1 MIEPP
6 SVLMLLTVSP
16 NAWLIVVLC
25 MVVIAF
31 FSGMEIAFLSAS
43 RLRIE
48 LRSKENLGGGKWLSK
63 YVKNPSDFIST
74 VLVGN
79 NLGLVI
85 YGIYM
90 GEILDDSFSGIG
102 WMQREWVKF
111 MAITLSST
119 MVVLVVAEYLPK
131 TFFKMYADRLIFGLI
146 GIFRVAHVLMWP
158 LIQVVKGISSFLL
171 RVFTKTRISEHTPVF
186 SKVDLDNYIASL
198 ENAGNVE
205 AVEIDTEVFRNA
217 LDFSDVKVR
226 DFMVHRTQMVGVE
239 INASVAELR
248 EKFVETAHS
257 KILIYKENI
266 DHVIGFVHHSDLFH
280 SPKKIQDVLRSVLIV
295 NESLQAHDML
305 RSFIQEKRSLAIVV
319 DEFGGTAGMVS
330 VEDILEEIVG
340 EIADEYDDDETEE
353 IEWLSEGKA
362 RVSARLH
369 VEDFAEKFETEFTED
384 EIEDVDSIGGLLAKQ
399 LGRVPIPGSTITVPG
414 WKLTA
419 ERPAGRR
426 HRIATVLVEKIAEAS
441 QISDQL

>member
-6 SVLMLLTVSP
+6 SVLTLLTVSP
-16 NAWLIVVLC
+16 NAWLIVALC

-79 NLGLVI
+79 NLGLVV

-90 GEILDDSFSGIG
+90 GEILDDSFAHIA

-111 MAITLSST
+111 LMITLSST

-131 TFFKMYADRLIFGLI
+131 TFFKLYADRLIFGLI
-146 GIFRVAHVLMWP
+146 GIFRMAHVVMWP

-198 ENAGNVE
+198 ENAGNVDT
-205 AVEIDTEVFRNA
+205 VEIDTEVFRNA
-217 LDFSDVKVR
+217 LDFSDAKVR
-226 DFMVHRTQMVGVE
+226 DFMVHRTELVGVDV
-239 INASVAELR
+239 NATVAELR

-257 KILIYKENI
+257 KILIYKENM
-266 DHVIGFVHHSDLFH
+266 DHIIGFVHHSDLFH
-280 SPKKIQDVLRSVLIV
+280 RPQRIQDVLRSVLIV

-305 RSFIQEKRSLAIVV
+305 RNFMQEKRSLAVVV

-330 VEDILEEIVG
+330 VEDVLEEIVG
-340 EIADEYDDDETEE
+340 EIEDEFDVEDKVETVLGEGHYVFSTRSEVDYLNEKYDLNIPEGDYNTLGGFIIFCSERIPSVGE
-353 IEWLSEGKA
+353 IIHHEPFEFVIRTLKG
-362 RVSARLH
+362 ARLEE
-369 VEDFAEKFETEFTED
+369 VEIRVLPKED
-384 EIEDVDSIGGLLAKQ
+384 
-399 LGRVPIPGSTITVPG
+399 
-414 WKLTA
+414 
-419 ERPAGRR
+419 
-426 HRIATVLVEKIAEAS
+426 
-441 QISDQL
+441 

>member
-6 SVLMLLTVSP
+6 SVLTLLTVSP
-16 NAWLIVVLC
+16 NAWLIVALC

-79 NLGLVI
+79 NLGLVV

-90 GEILDDSFSGIG
+90 GEILDDSFAHIA
-102 WMQREWVKF
+102 WMQREWMKF
-111 MAITLSST
+111 LMITLSST

-131 TFFKMYADRLIFGLI
+131 TFFKLYADRLIFGLI
-146 GIFRVAHVLMWP
+146 GIFRMAHVVMWP

-198 ENAGNVE
+198 ENAGNVDT
-205 AVEIDTEVFRNA
+205 VEIDTEVFRNA
-217 LDFSDVKVR
+217 LDFSDAKVR
-226 DFMVHRTQMVGVE
+226 DFMVHRTELVGVDV
-239 INASVAELR
+239 NATVAELR

-257 KILIYKENI
+257 KILIYKENM
-266 DHVIGFVHHSDLFH
+266 DHIIGFVHHSDLFH
-280 SPKKIQDVLRSVLIV
+280 RPQRIQDVLRSVLIV

-305 RSFIQEKRSLAIVV
+305 RNFMQEKRSLAVVV

-330 VEDILEEIVG
+330 VEDVLEEIVG
-340 EIADEYDDDETEE
+340 EIEDEFDVEDKVETVLGEGHYVFSTRLEVDYLNEKYDLNIPEGDYNTLGGFIIFCSERIPSVGE
-353 IEWLSEGKA
+353 IIHHEPFEFVIRTLKG
-362 RVSARLH
+362 ARLEE
-369 VEDFAEKFETEFTED
+369 VEIRVLPKED
-384 EIEDVDSIGGLLAKQ
+384 
-399 LGRVPIPGSTITVPG
+399 
-414 WKLTA
+414 
-419 ERPAGRR
+419 
-426 HRIATVLVEKIAEAS
+426 
-441 QISDQL
+441 

>member
-6 SVLMLLTVSP
+6 SVLTLLAVSP
-16 NAWLIVVLC
+16 NAWLIVALC

-79 NLGLVI
+79 NLGLVV

-90 GEILDDSFSGIG
+90 GEILDDSFAHIT

-111 MAITLSST
+111 LMITLSST

-131 TFFKMYADRLIFGLI
+131 TFFKLYADRLIFGLI
-146 GIFRVAHVLMWP
+146 GIFRMAHVVMWP

-198 ENAGNVE
+198 ENAGNVDT
-205 AVEIDTEVFRNA
+205 VEIDTEVFRNA
-217 LDFSDVKVR
+217 LDFSDAKVR
-226 DFMVHRTQMVGVE
+226 DFMVHRTELVGVDV
-239 INASVAELR
+239 NATVAELR

-257 KILIYKENI
+257 KILIYKENM
-266 DHVIGFVHHSDLFH
+266 DHIIGFVHHSDLFH
-280 SPKKIQDVLRSVLIV
+280 RPQRIQDVLRSVLIV

-305 RSFIQEKRSLAIVV
+305 RNFMQEKRSLAVVV

-330 VEDILEEIVG
+330 VEDVLEEIVG
-340 EIADEYDDDETEE
+340 EIEDEFDVEDKVETVLGEGHFVFSTRLEVDYLNEKYDLNIPEGDYNTLGGFIIFCSERIPSVGE
-353 IEWLSEGKA
+353 IIHHEPFEFVIRTLKG
-362 RVSARLH
+362 ARLEE
-369 VEDFAEKFETEFTED
+369 VEIRVLPKED
-384 EIEDVDSIGGLLAKQ
+384 
-399 LGRVPIPGSTITVPG
+399 
-414 WKLTA
+414 
-419 ERPAGRR
+419 
-426 HRIATVLVEKIAEAS
+426 
-441 QISDQL
+441 

>member
-6 SVLMLLTVSP
+6 SVLTLLTVSP
-16 NAWLIVVLC
+16 NAWLIVALC

-79 NLGLVI
+79 NLGLVV

-90 GEILDDSFSGIG
+90 GEILDDSFANVS
-102 WMQREWVKF
+102 WMQSEWVKF
-111 MAITLSST
+111 IMITLSST

-131 TFFKMYADRLIFGLI
+131 TFFKLYADRLIFGLI
-146 GIFRVAHVLMWP
+146 GIFRMAHVVMWP

-198 ENAGNVE
+198 ENAGNVDT
-205 AVEIDTEVFRNA
+205 VEIDTEVFRNA
-217 LDFSDVKVR
+217 LDFSDAKVR
-226 DFMVHRTQMVGVE
+226 DFMVHRTELVGVDV
-239 INASVAELR
+239 NASVAELR
-248 EKFVETAHS
+248 AKFVETAHS

-266 DHVIGFVHHSDLFH
+266 DHIIGFVHHSDLFH
-280 SPKKIQDVLRSVLIV
+280 SPKRIQDVLRSVLIV

-305 RSFIQEKRSLAIVV
+305 RNFMQEKRSLAVVV

-330 VEDILEEIVG
+330 VEDVLEEIVG
-340 EIADEYDDDETEE
+340 EIEDEFDVEDKMETV
-353 IEWLSEGKA
+353 LAEGHYLF
-362 RVSARLH
+362 SARLEIDYLNEKYDLEIPEGDYNTLGGYIIFCSERIPAVGEIIH
-369 VEDFAEKFETEFTED
+369 HEPFEFVIKTLKGARLEEVEIRVLPKED
-384 EIEDVDSIGGLLAKQ
+384 
-399 LGRVPIPGSTITVPG
+399 
-414 WKLTA
+414 
-419 ERPAGRR
+419 
-426 HRIATVLVEKIAEAS
+426 
-441 QISDQL
+441 

>member
-1 MIEPP
+1 
-6 SVLMLLTVSP
+6 
-16 NAWLIVVLC
+16 
-25 MVVIAF
+25 
-31 FSGMEIAFLSAS
+31 MEIAFLSAS

-79 NLGLVI
+79 NLGLVV

-90 GEILDDSFSGIG
+90 GEILDDSFAHIA

-111 MAITLSST
+111 LMITLSST

-131 TFFKMYADRLIFGLI
+131 TFFKLYADRLIFGLI
-146 GIFRVAHVLMWP
+146 GIFRMAHVVMWP

-198 ENAGNVE
+198 ENAGNVDT
-205 AVEIDTEVFRNA
+205 VEIDTEVFRNA
-217 LDFSDVKVR
+217 LDFSDAKVR
-226 DFMVHRTQMVGVE
+226 DFMVHRTELVGVDV
-239 INASVAELR
+239 NATVAELR

-257 KILIYKENI
+257 KILIYKENM
-266 DHVIGFVHHSDLFH
+266 DHIIGFVHHSDLFH
-280 SPKKIQDVLRSVLIV
+280 RPQRIQDVLRSVLIV

-305 RSFIQEKRSLAIVV
+305 RNFMQEKRSLAVVV

-330 VEDILEEIVG
+330 VEDVLEEIVG
-340 EIADEYDDDETEE
+340 EIEDEFDVEDKVETVLGEGHYVFSTRLEVDYLNEKYDLNIPEGDYNTLGGFIIFCSERIPSVGE
-353 IEWLSEGKA
+353 IIHHEPFEFVIRTLKG
-362 RVSARLH
+362 ARLEE
-369 VEDFAEKFETEFTED
+369 VEIRVLPKED
-384 EIEDVDSIGGLLAKQ
+384 
-399 LGRVPIPGSTITVPG
+399 
-414 WKLTA
+414 
-419 ERPAGRR
+419 
-426 HRIATVLVEKIAEAS
+426 
-441 QISDQL
+441 

>member
-6 SVLMLLTVSP
+6 SVLTLLTVSP
-16 NAWLIVVLC
+16 NAWLIVALC

-79 NLGLVI
+79 NLGLVV

-90 GEILDDSFSGIG
+90 GEILDDSFAHIA

-111 MAITLSST
+111 LMITLSST

-131 TFFKMYADRLIFGLI
+131 TFFKLYADRLIFGLI
-146 GIFRVAHVLMWP
+146 GVFRMAHVVMWP

-198 ENAGNVE
+198 ENAGNVDT
-205 AVEIDTEVFRNA
+205 VEIDTEVFRNA
-217 LDFSDVKVR
+217 LDFSDAKVR
-226 DFMVHRTQMVGVE
+226 DFMVHRTELVGVDV
-239 INASVAELR
+239 NATVAELR

-257 KILIYKENI
+257 KILIYKENM
-266 DHVIGFVHHSDLFH
+266 DHIIGFVHHSDLFH
-280 SPKKIQDVLRSVLIV
+280 RPQRIQDVLRSVLIV

-305 RSFIQEKRSLAIVV
+305 RNFMQEKRSLAVVV

-330 VEDILEEIVG
+330 VEDVLEEIVG
-340 EIADEYDDDETEE
+340 EIEEEFDVEDKVETVLGEGHYVFSTRLEVDYLNEKYDLNIPEGDYNTLGGFIIFCSERIPSVGE
-353 IEWLSEGKA
+353 IIHHEPFEFVIRTLKG
-362 RVSARLH
+362 ARLEE
-369 VEDFAEKFETEFTED
+369 VEIRVLPKED
-384 EIEDVDSIGGLLAKQ
+384 
-399 LGRVPIPGSTITVPG
+399 
-414 WKLTA
+414 
-419 ERPAGRR
+419 
-426 HRIATVLVEKIAEAS
+426 
-441 QISDQL
+441 

>member
-16 NAWLIVVLC
+16 NAWLIVALC

-79 NLGLVI
+79 NLGLVV

-90 GEILDDSFSGIG
+90 GEILDDSFANVS
-102 WMQREWVKF
+102 WMQSEWVKF
-111 MAITLSST
+111 LMITLSST

-131 TFFKMYADRLIFGLI
+131 TFFKLYADRLIFGLI
-146 GIFRVAHVLMWP
+146 GIFRMAHMVMWP
-158 LIQVVKGISSFLL
+158 LIQVVKGISAFLL

-198 ENAGNVE
+198 ENAGNVDT
-205 AVEIDTEVFRNA
+205 VEIDTEVFRNA
-217 LDFSDVKVR
+217 LDFSDAKVR
-226 DFMVHRTQMVGVE
+226 DFMVHRTELVGVDV
-239 INASVAELR
+239 NASVAELR

-257 KILIYKENI
+257 KILIYKGNI
-266 DHVIGFVHHSDLFH
+266 DHIIGFVHHSDLFH
-280 SPKKIQDVLRSVLIV
+280 NPQRIQDVLRSVLIV

-305 RSFIQEKRSLAIVV
+305 RNFMQEKRSLAVVV

-330 VEDILEEIVG
+330 VEDVLEEIVG
-340 EIADEYDDDETEE
+340 EIEDEFDVEDKVEIALGEGHYVFSTRLEVDYLNEKYDLNIPEGEYNTLGGYIIFCSERIPSVGE
-353 IEWLSEGKA
+353 IIHHEPFEFVIKTLKG
-362 RVSARLH
+362 ARLEE
-369 VEDFAEKFETEFTED
+369 VEIRVLPKED
-384 EIEDVDSIGGLLAKQ
+384 
-399 LGRVPIPGSTITVPG
+399 
-414 WKLTA
+414 
-419 ERPAGRR
+419 
-426 HRIATVLVEKIAEAS
+426 
-441 QISDQL
+441 

>member
-6 SVLMLLTVSP
+6 SVLTLLTVSP
-16 NAWLIVVLC
+16 NAWLIVALC

-79 NLGLVI
+79 NLGLVV

-90 GEILDDSFSGIG
+90 GEILDDSFAHIA

-111 MAITLSST
+111 LMITLSST

-131 TFFKMYADRLIFGLI
+131 TFFKLYADRLIFGLI
-146 GIFRVAHVLMWP
+146 GIFRMAHVVMWP

-171 RVFTKTRISEHTPVF
+171 RVFTKSRISEHTPVF

-198 ENAGNVE
+198 ENAGNVDT
-205 AVEIDTEVFRNA
+205 VEIDTEVFRNA
-217 LDFSDVKVR
+217 LDFSDAKVR
-226 DFMVHRTQMVGVE
+226 DFMVHRTELVGVDV
-239 INASVAELR
+239 NATVAELR

-257 KILIYKENI
+257 KILIYKENM
-266 DHVIGFVHHSDLFH
+266 DHIIGFVHHSDLFH
-280 SPKKIQDVLRSVLIV
+280 RPQRIQDVLRSVLIV

-305 RSFIQEKRSLAIVV
+305 RNFMQEKRSLAVVV

-330 VEDILEEIVG
+330 VEDVLEEIVG
-340 EIADEYDDDETEE
+340 EIEDEFDVEDKVETVLEEGHYVFSTRLEVDYLNEKYDLNIPEGDYNTLGGFIIFCSERIPSVGE
-353 IEWLSEGKA
+353 IIHHEPFEFVIRTLKG
-362 RVSARLH
+362 ARLEE
-369 VEDFAEKFETEFTED
+369 VEIRVLPKED
-384 EIEDVDSIGGLLAKQ
+384 
-399 LGRVPIPGSTITVPG
+399 
-414 WKLTA
+414 
-419 ERPAGRR
+419 
-426 HRIATVLVEKIAEAS
+426 
-441 QISDQL
+441 

>member
-16 NAWLIVVLC
+16 NAWLIVALC

-48 LRSKENLGGGKWLSK
+48 LRSKEDLGGGKWLSK

-79 NLGLVI
+79 NLGLVV

-90 GEILDDSFSGIG
+90 GEILDDSFANVS
-102 WMQREWVKF
+102 WMQSEWVKF
-111 MAITLSST
+111 IMITLSST

-131 TFFKMYADRLIFGLI
+131 TFFKLYADRLIFGLI
-146 GIFRVAHVLMWP
+146 GIFRMAHVLMWP
-158 LIQVVKGISSFLL
+158 LIHVVKGISSFLL

-198 ENAGNVE
+198 ENAGNGDG
-205 AVEIDTEVFRNA
+205 VEIDTEVFRNA
-217 LDFSDVKVR
+217 LDFSDAKVR
-226 DFMVHRTQMVGVE
+226 DFMVHRTELVGVDV
-239 INASVAELR
+239 NASVAELR
-248 EKFVETAHS
+248 AKFVETAHS

-266 DHVIGFVHHSDLFH
+266 DHIIGFVHHSDLFH
-280 SPKKIQDVLRSVLIV
+280 SPQRIQDVLRSVLIV

-305 RSFIQEKRSLAIVV
+305 RNFMQEKRSLAVVV

-330 VEDILEEIVG
+330 VEDVLEEIVG
-340 EIADEYDDDETEE
+340 EIEDEFDVEDKMETV
-353 IEWLSEGKA
+353 LAEGHYLF
-362 RVSARLH
+362 SARLEIDYLNEKYDLEIPEGDYNTLGGYIIFCSERIPAVGEIIH
-369 VEDFAEKFETEFTED
+369 HEPFEFVIKTLKGARLEEVEIRVLPKED
-384 EIEDVDSIGGLLAKQ
+384 
-399 LGRVPIPGSTITVPG
+399 
-414 WKLTA
+414 
-419 ERPAGRR
+419 
-426 HRIATVLVEKIAEAS
+426 
-441 QISDQL
+441 

>member
-16 NAWLIVVLC
+16 NAWLIVALC

-79 NLGLVI
+79 NLGLVV

-90 GEILDDSFSGIG
+90 GEILDDSFANVS
-102 WMQREWVKF
+102 WMQSEWVKF
-111 MAITLSST
+111 LMITLSST

-131 TFFKMYADRLIFGLI
+131 TFFKLYADRLIFGLI
-146 GIFRVAHVLMWP
+146 GIFRMAHVLMWP
-158 LIQVVKGISSFLL
+158 LIQVVKGISAFLL
-171 RVFTKTRISEHTPVF
+171 RAFTKTRISEHTPVF

-198 ENAGNVE
+198 ENAGNVDT
-205 AVEIDTEVFRNA
+205 VEIDTEVFRNA
-217 LDFSDVKVR
+217 LDFSDAKVR
-226 DFMVHRTQMVGVE
+226 DFMVHRTELVGVDV
-239 INASVAELR
+239 NASVAELR

-266 DHVIGFVHHSDLFH
+266 DHIIGFVHHSDLFH
-280 SPKKIQDVLRSVLIV
+280 NPQRIQDVLRSVLIV

-305 RSFIQEKRSLAIVV
+305 RNFMQEKRSLAVVV

-330 VEDILEEIVG
+330 VEDVLEEIVG
-340 EIADEYDDDETEE
+340 EIEDEFDVEDNVEIALGEGHYVFSTRFEVDYLNEKYDLNIPEGEYNTLGGYIIFCSERIPSVGE
-353 IEWLSEGKA
+353 IIHHEPFEFVIKTLKG
-362 RVSARLH
+362 ARLEE
-369 VEDFAEKFETEFTED
+369 VEIRVLPKED
-384 EIEDVDSIGGLLAKQ
+384 
-399 LGRVPIPGSTITVPG
+399 
-414 WKLTA
+414 
-419 ERPAGRR
+419 
-426 HRIATVLVEKIAEAS
+426 
-441 QISDQL
+441 

>member
-1 MIEPP
+1 MVELP
-6 SVLMLLTVSP
+6 SVLLLLTVSP
-16 NAWLIVVLC
+16 NAWLIVAVC

-48 LRSKENLGGGKWLSK
+48 LRSKENLSAGKWLSR

-90 GEILDDSFSGIG
+90 GEILDDSFSNIV
-102 WMQREWVKF
+102 WMQSEWVKF
-111 MAITLSST
+111 LVITLSST
-119 MVVLVVAEYLPK
+119 LVVLVVAEYLPK
-131 TFFKMYADRLIFGLI
+131 TFFKLYADRVIFGFI
-146 GIFRVAHVLMWP
+146 VIFRIAHVLMWP
-158 LIQVVKGISSFLL
+158 LIQVVKGISAFIL
-171 RVFTKTRISEHTPVF
+171 RLFTKTRISENTPVF

-198 ENAGNVE
+198 ESSANGD

-217 LDFSDVKVR
+217 LDFSDAKVR
-226 DFMVHRTQMVGVE
+226 DFMVHRTELVGVE
-239 INASVAELR
+239 VNDSVADLR
-248 EKFVETAHS
+248 SKFVETAHS

-280 SPKKIQDVLRSVLIV
+280 NPQKIVEVLRPVLIV

-305 RSFIQEKRSLAIVV
+305 RNFIQEKRSLAIVV

-330 VEDILEEIVG
+330 VEDVLEEIVG
-340 EIADEYDDDETEE
+340 EIEDEFDEVDKVESD
-353 IEWLSEGKA
+353 LGEG
-362 RVSARLH
+362 RYIFSARLEIDYLNEKYDLNIPEGDYNTLGGYIIFCSERIPSVGEVIH
-369 VEDFAEKFETEFTED
+369 HEPFEFVIRTLNGARLEEVEMRLLPKED
-384 EIEDVDSIGGLLAKQ
+384 
-399 LGRVPIPGSTITVPG
+399 
-414 WKLTA
+414 
-419 ERPAGRR
+419 
-426 HRIATVLVEKIAEAS
+426 
-441 QISDQL
+441 

>member
-16 NAWLIVVLC
+16 NAWLIVALC

-79 NLGLVI
+79 NLGLVV

-90 GEILDDSFSGIG
+90 GEILDDSFANVS
-102 WMQREWVKF
+102 WMQSEWIKF
-111 MAITLSST
+111 LMITLSST

-131 TFFKMYADRLIFGLI
+131 TFFKLYADRLIFGLI
-146 GIFRVAHVLMWP
+146 GIFRMAHVMMWP
-158 LIQVVKGISSFLL
+158 LIQVVKGISAFLL

-198 ENAGNVE
+198 ENAGNVDT
-205 AVEIDTEVFRNA
+205 VEIDTEVFRNA
-217 LDFSDVKVR
+217 LDFSDAKVR
-226 DFMVHRTQMVGVE
+226 DFMVHRTELVGVDV
-239 INASVAELR
+239 NASVAELR

-257 KILIYKENI
+257 TILIYKENI
-266 DHVIGFVHHSDLFH
+266 DHIIGFVHHSDLFH
-280 SPKKIQDVLRSVLIV
+280 NPQRIQDVLRSVLIV

-305 RSFIQEKRSLAIVV
+305 RNFMQEKRSLAVVV

-330 VEDILEEIVG
+330 VEDVLEEIVG
-340 EIADEYDDDETEE
+340 EIEDEFDVEDKVEIALGEGHYVFSTRLEVDYLNEKYDLNIPEGEYNTLGGYIIFCSERIPTVGE
-353 IEWLSEGKA
+353 IIHHEPYEFVIKTLKG
-362 RVSARLH
+362 ARLEE
-369 VEDFAEKFETEFTED
+369 VEIRVLPKED
-384 EIEDVDSIGGLLAKQ
+384 
-399 LGRVPIPGSTITVPG
+399 
-414 WKLTA
+414 
-419 ERPAGRR
+419 
-426 HRIATVLVEKIAEAS
+426 
-441 QISDQL
+441 

>member
-16 NAWLIVVLC
+16 NAWLIVALC

-79 NLGLVI
+79 NLGLVV

-90 GEILDDSFSGIG
+90 GEILDDSFANVS
-102 WMQREWVKF
+102 WMQSEWVKF
-111 MAITLSST
+111 LMITLSST

-131 TFFKMYADRLIFGLI
+131 TFFKLYADRLIFGLI
-146 GIFRVAHVLMWP
+146 GIFRMAHVLMWP
-158 LIQVVKGISSFLL
+158 LIQVVKGISAFLL

-198 ENAGNVE
+198 ENAGNVDT
-205 AVEIDTEVFRNA
+205 VEIDTEVFRNA
-217 LDFSDVKVR
+217 LDFSDAKVR
-226 DFMVHRTQMVGVE
+226 DFMVHRTELVGVDV
-239 INASVAELR
+239 NASVAELR

-266 DHVIGFVHHSDLFH
+266 DHIIGFVHHSDLFH
-280 SPKKIQDVLRSVLIV
+280 NPQRIQDVLRSVLIV

-305 RSFIQEKRSLAIVV
+305 RNFMQEKRSLAVVV

-330 VEDILEEIVG
+330 VEDVLEEIVG
-340 EIADEYDDDETEE
+340 EIEDEFDVEDNVEIALGEGHYVFSTRFEVDYLNEKYDLNIPEGEYNTLGGYIIFCSERIPSVGE
-353 IEWLSEGKA
+353 IIHHEPFEFVIKTLKG
-362 RVSARLH
+362 ARLEE
-369 VEDFAEKFETEFTED
+369 VEIRVLPKED
-384 EIEDVDSIGGLLAKQ
+384 
-399 LGRVPIPGSTITVPG
+399 
-414 WKLTA
+414 
-419 ERPAGRR
+419 
-426 HRIATVLVEKIAEAS
+426 
-441 QISDQL
+441 

>member
-6 SVLMLLTVSP
+6 SVLGLLVVST
-16 NAWLIVVLC
+16 NAWLIVALC

-90 GEILDDSFSGIG
+90 GEILDDSFSNIA

-111 MAITLSST
+111 LMITLSST
-119 MVVLVVAEYLPK
+119 LLVLVVAEYLPK
-131 TFFKMYADRLIFGLI
+131 TFFKMYADRVVFGLI
-146 GIFRVAHVLMWP
+146 GIFRMAHVVMWP
-158 LIQVVKGISSFLL
+158 LIQVVKGVSAFFL
-171 RVFTKTRISEHTPVF
+171 RVFTKTKITESTPVF

-198 ENAGNVE
+198 ENSGNGE
-205 AVEIDTEVFRNA
+205 TVEIDTEVFRNA
-217 LDFSDVKVR
+217 LDFSDAKVR
-226 DFMVHRTQMVGVE
+226 DFMVHRTELVGVE
-239 INASVAELR
+239 SNAGMEELR

-257 KILIYKENI
+257 KILIYKGSI
-266 DHVIGFVHHSDLFH
+266 DHIIGFVHHSDLFH
-280 SPKKIQDVLRSVLIV
+280 SPSRIQDVLRSVLIV

-305 RSFIQEKRSLAIVV
+305 RNFIQEKKSIAIVV

-330 VEDILEEIVG
+330 VEDVLEEIVG
-340 EIADEYDDDETEE
+340 EIEDEFDVIDKVENTIDPQHY
-353 IEWLSEGKA
+353 LF
-362 RVSARLH
+362 SARLEIDYLNENYDLGIPEGDYTTLGGYIIFCSERIPAVGDVIH
-369 VEDFAEKFETEFTED
+369 HEQYEFIIKTLKGARLEEVEMRVLPEED
-384 EIEDVDSIGGLLAKQ
+384 
-399 LGRVPIPGSTITVPG
+399 
-414 WKLTA
+414 
-419 ERPAGRR
+419 
-426 HRIATVLVEKIAEAS
+426 
-441 QISDQL
+441 

>member
-1 MIEPP
+1 
-6 SVLMLLTVSP
+6 MLLTVSP
-16 NAWLIVVLC
+16 NAWLIVALC

-79 NLGLVI
+79 NLGLVV

-90 GEILDDSFSGIG
+90 GEILDDSFANVS
-102 WMQREWVKF
+102 WMQSEWVKF
-111 MAITLSST
+111 LMITLSST
-119 MVVLVVAEYLPK
+119 LVVLVVAEYLPK
-131 TFFKMYADRLIFGLI
+131 TFFKLYADRLIFGLI
-146 GIFRVAHVLMWP
+146 GIFRMAHVVMWP
-158 LIQVVKGISSFLL
+158 LIQVVKGISAFLL

-198 ENAGNVE
+198 ENAGNVDT
-205 AVEIDTEVFRNA
+205 VEIDTEVFRNA
-217 LDFSDVKVR
+217 LDFSDAKVR
-226 DFMVHRTQMVGVE
+226 DFMVHRTELVGVDV
-239 INASVAELR
+239 NASVAELR

-266 DHVIGFVHHSDLFH
+266 DHIIGFVHHSDLFH
-280 SPKKIQDVLRSVLIV
+280 NPQRIQDVLRSVLIV

-305 RSFIQEKRSLAIVV
+305 RNFMQEKRSLAVVV

-330 VEDILEEIVG
+330 VEDVLEEIVG
-340 EIADEYDDDETEE
+340 EIEDEFDVEDKVEIALGAGHYVFSTRLEVDYLNEKYDLNIPEGEYNTLGGYIIFCSERIPSVGE
-353 IEWLSEGKA
+353 IIHHEPFEFVIKTLKG
-362 RVSARLH
+362 ARLEE
-369 VEDFAEKFETEFTED
+369 VEIRVLPKED
-384 EIEDVDSIGGLLAKQ
+384 
-399 LGRVPIPGSTITVPG
+399 
-414 WKLTA
+414 
-419 ERPAGRR
+419 
-426 HRIATVLVEKIAEAS
+426 
-441 QISDQL
+441 

>member
-6 SVLMLLTVSP
+6 SVLTLLTVSP
-16 NAWLIVVLC
+16 NAWLIVALC

-79 NLGLVI
+79 NLGLVV

-90 GEILDDSFSGIG
+90 GEILDDSFANVS
-102 WMQREWVKF
+102 WMQSEWVKF
-111 MAITLSST
+111 IMITLSST

-131 TFFKMYADRLIFGLI
+131 TFFKLYADRLIFGLI
-146 GIFRVAHVLMWP
+146 GIFRMAHVVMWP

-171 RVFTKTRISEHTPVF
+171 RVFTKTQISEHTPVF

-198 ENAGNVE
+198 ENAGNVDT
-205 AVEIDTEVFRNA
+205 VEIDTEVFRNA
-217 LDFSDVKVR
+217 LDFSDAKVR
-226 DFMVHRTQMVGVE
+226 DFMVHRTELVGVDV
-239 INASVAELR
+239 NATVAELR

-266 DHVIGFVHHSDLFH
+266 DHIIGFVHHSDLFH
-280 SPKKIQDVLRSVLIV
+280 SPKRIQDVLRSVLIV

-305 RSFIQEKRSLAIVV
+305 RNFMQEKRSLAVVV

-330 VEDILEEIVG
+330 VEDVLEEIVG
-340 EIADEYDDDETEE
+340 EIEDEFDVEDKMETV
-353 IEWLSEGKA
+353 LAEGHYLF
-362 RVSARLH
+362 SARLEIDYLNEKYDLEIPEGDYNTLGGYIIFCSERIPAVGEIIH
-369 VEDFAEKFETEFTED
+369 HEPFEFVIKTLKGARLEEVEIRVLPKED
-384 EIEDVDSIGGLLAKQ
+384 
-399 LGRVPIPGSTITVPG
+399 
-414 WKLTA
+414 
-419 ERPAGRR
+419 
-426 HRIATVLVEKIAEAS
+426 
-441 QISDQL
+441 

>member
-6 SVLMLLTVSP
+6 SVLGLLVVST
-16 NAWLIVVLC
+16 NAWLIVALC

-90 GEILDDSFSGIG
+90 GEILDDSFSNIA

-111 MAITLSST
+111 LMITLSST
-119 MVVLVVAEYLPK
+119 LLVLVVAEYLPK
-131 TFFKMYADRLIFGLI
+131 TFFKMYADRVVFGLI
-146 GIFRVAHVLMWP
+146 GIFRMAHVVMWP
-158 LIQVVKGISSFLL
+158 LIQVVKGVSAFFL
-171 RVFTKTRISEHTPVF
+171 RVFTKTKITESTPVF

-198 ENAGNVE
+198 ENSGNGE
-205 AVEIDTEVFRNA
+205 TVEIDTEVFRNA
-217 LDFSDVKVR
+217 LDFSDAKVR
-226 DFMVHRTQMVGVE
+226 DFMVHRTELVGVE
-239 INASVAELR
+239 ANAGMEELR

-257 KILIYKENI
+257 KILIYKGSI
-266 DHVIGFVHHSDLFH
+266 DHIIGFVHHSDLFH
-280 SPKKIQDVLRSVLIV
+280 SPSRIQDVLRSVLIV

-305 RSFIQEKRSLAIVV
+305 RNFIQEKKSIAIVV

-330 VEDILEEIVG
+330 VEDVLEEIVG
-340 EIADEYDDDETEE
+340 EIEDEFDVIDKVENTIDPQHY
-353 IEWLSEGKA
+353 LF
-362 RVSARLH
+362 SARLEIDYLNENYDLGIPEGDYTTLGGYIIFCSERIPAVGDVIH
-369 VEDFAEKFETEFTED
+369 HEQYEFIIKTLKGARLEEVEMRVLPEED
-384 EIEDVDSIGGLLAKQ
+384 
-399 LGRVPIPGSTITVPG
+399 
-414 WKLTA
+414 
-419 ERPAGRR
+419 
-426 HRIATVLVEKIAEAS
+426 
-441 QISDQL
+441 

>member
-1 MIEPP
+1 
-6 SVLMLLTVSP
+6 
-16 NAWLIVVLC
+16 

-79 NLGLVI
+79 NLGLVV

-90 GEILDDSFSGIG
+90 GEILDDSFANVS
-102 WMQREWVKF
+102 WMQSEWVKF
-111 MAITLSST
+111 LMITLSST

-131 TFFKMYADRLIFGLI
+131 TFFKLYADRLIFGLI
-146 GIFRVAHVLMWP
+146 GIFRMAHVVMWP
-158 LIQVVKGISSFLL
+158 LIQVVKGISAFLL

-198 ENAGNVE
+198 ENAGNVDT
-205 AVEIDTEVFRNA
+205 VEIDTEVFRNA
-217 LDFSDVKVR
+217 LDFSDAKVR
-226 DFMVHRTQMVGVE
+226 DFMVHRTELVGVDV
-239 INASVAELR
+239 NASVAELR

-266 DHVIGFVHHSDLFH
+266 DHIIGFVHHSDLFH
-280 SPKKIQDVLRSVLIV
+280 NPQRIQDVLRSVLIV

-305 RSFIQEKRSLAIVV
+305 RNFMQEKRSLAVVV

-330 VEDILEEIVG
+330 VEDVLEEIVG
-340 EIADEYDDDETEE
+340 EIEDEFDVEDKVEIALGEGHYVFSTRLEVDYLNEKYDLNIPEGEYNTLGGYIIFCSERIPSVGE
-353 IEWLSEGKA
+353 IIHHEPFEFVIKTLKG
-362 RVSARLH
+362 ARLEE
-369 VEDFAEKFETEFTED
+369 VEIRVLPKED
-384 EIEDVDSIGGLLAKQ
+384 
-399 LGRVPIPGSTITVPG
+399 
-414 WKLTA
+414 
-419 ERPAGRR
+419 
-426 HRIATVLVEKIAEAS
+426 
-441 QISDQL
+441 

>member
-1 MIEPP
+1 MVEPP

-16 NAWLIVVLC
+16 NAWLIVAIC

-48 LRSKENLGGGKWLSK
+48 LRSKENLSSGKWLSR

-90 GEILDDSFSGIG
+90 GEILDDSFSNIA
-102 WMQREWVKF
+102 WMQSEWVKF
-111 MAITLSST
+111 LVITLSST
-119 MVVLVVAEYLPK
+119 LVVLVVAEYLPK
-131 TFFKMYADRLIFGLI
+131 TFFKLYADRVIFGFI
-146 GIFRVAHVLMWP
+146 GMFRMAHVLMWP
-158 LIQVVKGISSFLL
+158 LIQVVKGISAFIL
-171 RVFTKTRISEHTPVF
+171 RLFTKTRISENTPVF

-198 ENAGNVE
+198 ESSANGD

-217 LDFSDVKVR
+217 LDFSDAKVR
-226 DFMVHRTQMVGVE
+226 DFMVHRTELVGVE
-239 INASVAELR
+239 VNDSVADLR
-248 EKFVETAHS
+248 SKFVETAHS

-280 SPKKIQDVLRSVLIV
+280 NPQKIVEVLRPVLIV

-305 RSFIQEKRSLAIVV
+305 RNFIQEKRSLAIVV

-330 VEDILEEIVG
+330 VEDVLEEIVG
-340 EIADEYDDDETEE
+340 EIEDEFDEVDKVESD
-353 IEWLSEGKA
+353 LGEG
-362 RVSARLH
+362 RYIFSARLEVDYLNERYDLKIPEGDYNTLGGYIIFCSERIPSVGEVIH
-369 VEDFAEKFETEFTED
+369 HEPFEFVIRTLNGARLEEVEMRLLPKED
-384 EIEDVDSIGGLLAKQ
+384 
-399 LGRVPIPGSTITVPG
+399 
-414 WKLTA
+414 
-419 ERPAGRR
+419 
-426 HRIATVLVEKIAEAS
+426 
-441 QISDQL
+441 